1 MAQFLGE
8 LDLKLLP
15 FQEPIAEKVGTVV
28 AENHSALLAAATGVG
43 KTYCAAHIIREFEEC
58 GIKAAVI
65 CPKIAIP
72 NWQNVLNGFGVG
84 ETPVINYEKARTRWV
99 RWVLKNT
106 KSGKYSW
113 PIPCKGLKGRLV
125 VFDESHRCGGDD
137 SQNAKL
143 LAAASDHCYTLQ
155 MSATPADNPLRMRA
169 MVTALGIV
177 PYWENFWT
185 WAKLNGCRSNG
196 RGGLQFT
203 KSERKGSEIMGELN
217 SQLFPA
223 KGQLVTVNDCAEY
236 FNENRV
242 MVECLPIP
250 GVADV
255 WNQVLEE
262 FQQKCFINQ
271 QQMQNFR
278 LAMRMRARAEVEKLK
293 VPVLAELAQD
303 AMDCGYSVPIFLNF
317 TEPILALAEKLKI
330 PAIWGGDKAADR
342 QKAIEAFQAGD
353 VRGLVINIAAG
364 AEAVSLHDLVGDRPR
379 LSLINPSE
387 LGTAVAQ
394 VLGRVHRVGAKSPAT
409 QKLVLAAD
417 SVEEQVAANLNRKLG
432 NLGALTDSDLQ
443 LI

>member
-1 MAQFLGE
+1 VVEFLGGV
-8 LDLKLLP
+8 DLKLLP
-15 FQEPIAEKVGTVV
+15 FQEDFTEQLGTVV
-28 AENHSALLAAATGVG
+28 AENQSALLAAATGVG
-43 KTYCAAHIIREFEEC
+43 KTYCAAHVIREFGNC
-58 GIKAAVI
+58 GVNAAVI

-99 RWVLKNT
+99 RWSKT
-106 KSGKYSW
+106 REKW
-113 PIPCKGLKGRLV
+113 PTWDSGLKGRLI
-125 VFDESHRCGGDD
+125 VFDESHRCGGTD
-137 SQNAKL
+137 SLNAKL
-143 LAAASDHCYTLQ
+143 LGSTKGAAYSLQ
-155 MSATPADNPLRMRA
+155 MSATPADNPMRMRA
-169 MVTALGIV
+169 MALSLGLI
-177 PYWENFWT
+177 PSWSSFWT
-185 WAKLNGCRSNG
+185 WARANGCIENG
-196 RGGLQFT
+196 WGGLQFT
-203 KSERKGSEIMGELN
+203 KSETKGSKIMGELN
-217 SQLFPA
+217 AQLFPA

-255 WNQVLEE
+255 WDQVMEE
-262 FQQKCFINQ
+262 FQQKCFQNQ

-303 AMDCGYSVPIFLNF
+303 AMDSGYSVPIFLNF
-317 TEPILALAEKLKI
+317 TEPILQLAEKLKI

-364 AEAVSLHDLVGDRPR
+364 AEAVSLHDLEGNRPR
-379 LSLINPSE
+379 LSLINPND
-387 LGTAVAQ
+387 LATATAQ
-394 VLGRVHRVGAKSPAT
+394 VAGRVHRVGAKSPAT
-409 QKLVLAAD
+409 QKFILAAD

>member
-1 MAQFLGE
+1 V
-8 LDLKLLP
+8 KLLP
-15 FQEPIAEKVGTVV
+15 FQEPIAEHTGTVV

-43 KTYCAAHIIREFEEC
+43 KTYCAAHIIREFGNC
-58 GIKAAVI
+58 GVNAAVI

-99 RWVLKNT
+99 RWSKT
-106 KSGKYSW
+106 REKW
-113 PIPCKGLKGRLV
+113 PTWNSEFRGRLI
-125 VFDESHRCGGDD
+125 VFDESHRCGGTD
-137 SQNAKL
+137 SLNAKL
-143 LAAASDHCYTLQ
+143 LGATKGAAYSLQ

-169 MVTALGIV
+169 MALSLGLI
-177 PYWENFWT
+177 PSWSSFWT
-185 WAKLNGCRSNG
+185 WARANGCIENG
-196 RGGLQFT
+196 WGGLQFT

-217 SQLFPA
+217 AQLFPP

-255 WNQVLEE
+255 WEQVLEE

-353 VRGLVINIAAG
+353 VRGLVINTAAG
-364 AEAVSLHDLVGDRPR
+364 AEAVSLHDLEGSRPR
-379 LSLINPSE
+379 LSLINPND
-387 LGTAVAQ
+387 LATATAQ

-432 NLGALTDSDLQ
+432 NLGALTNSDLQ